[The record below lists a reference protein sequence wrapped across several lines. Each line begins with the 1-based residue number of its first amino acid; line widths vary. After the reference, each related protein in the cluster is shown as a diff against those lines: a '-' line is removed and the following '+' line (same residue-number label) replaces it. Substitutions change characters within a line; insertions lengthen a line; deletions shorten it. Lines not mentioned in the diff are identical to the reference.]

1 MLLAFEKVE
10 AYVSPYVR
18 QDVIQ
23 LVKRRRSVILSV
35 CVFFFFILLL
45 QLRSAHSDPSRDALS
60 KSRGTPDPLW
70 QYPRDA
76 KNYRLTGEEC
86 SKVFPG
92 LFVDVD
98 RAIRD
103 RNGARI
109 TLEELESIPKR
120 NGYVRAMIYDQEV
133 SLLHSP
139 SDPIDSH

>member
-1 MLLAFEKVE
+1 MLLPFEKVE
-10 AYVSPYVR
+10 AYVSPYIR
-18 QDVIQ
+18 QDVIH
-23 LVKRRRSVILSV
+23 LVKRRRSVILSAGI
-35 CVFFFFILLL
+35 FFLFILFLR
-45 QLRSAHSDPSRDALS
+45 LRSAHSDPSRDALA

-76 KNYRLTGEEC
+76 KNYRLTGQEC

-133 SLLHSP
+133 RLLSSPLPPIHSP
-139 SDPIDSH
+139 